1 MKDILTRIFTLL
13 LVPLATVHAADDA
26 PGKPA
31 SVFVPPPVASQARW
45 ERQMLHYGELH
56 LKQMEKAIADPK
68 ADATIGAYFYDR
80 VRLLYGMAEQQ
91 QLGQPRRVPDLTMFI
106 GPAFA

>member
-1 MKDILTRIFTLL
+1 MKPTCLL
-13 LVPLATVHAADDA
+13 LSLVSLAMLHAQS
-26 PGKPA
+26 P

-68 ADATIGAYFYDR
+68 ADATIGANFYDR
-80 VRLLYGMAEQQ
+80 VRLLYGMADYTRDDKWAKAAAA
-91 QLGQPRRVPDLTMFI
+91 LAHLSSLV
-106 GPAFA
+106 